1 MDPTTGYFSF
11 FNFYPWTL
19 CVPILPVMLHRAQ
32 VLLLRSLD
40 LLSLLLGDN
49 NSQSPR
55 EAADGQ
61 SKSIEKIDRNKKGN
75 KAVNQ
80 TPSSSPTDREIF
92 LQTRG
97 SSLTMV
103 RPSTQQTVDR
113 IVGTAVVIGLSVVVV
128 RWLSNPSS
136 SDSIMLES
144 GKKRV
149 RRKRYG
155 IPWWWPVIAL
165 QKWSGRGINNEE
177 GEQRSS
183 MVDNNGARSG
193 DNNGGER
200 SSREEE
206 DQGEIIQGNDGEY
219 EHQGSCHCSSI
230 TFVLRGPK
238 RLQAVESPG
247 KIRYPHIPIPAD
259 RFQLLTGESEMRFY
273 YEDDNN
279 NDDSSSITFDH
290 AVVEERNDASG
301 AHVFCGNCGVH
312 VFHADRSSGEL
323 KVNANCLDNGGETTL
338 IYTEQSSLIGG
349 PSSSITLKQPG
360 KRASPRSSLS
370 QSSTLLEVDSAND
383 VEKLARNSTIE
394 TVSETEPFLGSA
406 YFLDSLDDRA
416 SSFPRKE
423 SLSSDPTQT
432 ESNSTSIMAEGDD
445 SSMGSSSITGAS
457 MPLHFSSLSLSSGG
471 GALSSHDRTDRAGL
485 PPLPPSKI
493 SSSDRLPPSRM
504 PSDRSVRTLPPRFG
518 ERPGY
523 APGGVGGRVG
533 GGWSVASMES
543 NDLDN
548 GGNVGKST
556 ISPRMRDQMKKYM
569 QKYT

>member
-1 MDPTTGYFSF
+1 
-11 FNFYPWTL
+11 
-19 CVPILPVMLHRAQ
+19 MLHRAQ

-49 NSQSPR
+49 SQPPR

-61 SKSIEKIDRNKKGN
+61 SKSIEKIDRNKKGS
-75 KAVNQ
+75 KAVHR

-97 SSLTMV
+97 ASLTMV

-136 SDSIMLES
+136 SSDSIMLE
-144 GKKRV
+144 GGNKKRV
-149 RRKRYG
+149 RSKRYK
-155 IPWWWPVIAL
+155 IQWWWPVIAL
-165 QKWSGRGINNEE
+165 QKWSGRGRHYDE
-177 GEQRSS
+177 GERRSS

-193 DNNGGER
+193 NNGGEL

-219 EHQGSCHCSSI
+219 EHKGSCHCSSI

-238 RLQAVESPG
+238 LLQAVDSPG

-259 RFQLLTGESEMRFY
+259 RFQLLRGKSDMRFY
-273 YEDDNN
+273 YEDDN

-323 KVNANCLDNGGETTL
+323 KVNANCLDDCGETTL
-338 IYTEQSSLIGG
+338 VYRKQSSSLGG
-349 PSSSITLKQPG
+349 ITLKQPG

-370 QSSTLLEVDSAND
+370 PSSALLEVDSAND

-406 YFLDSLDDRA
+406 SFLESLDDRT
-416 SSFPRKE
+416 SSLPRKE

-471 GALSSHDRTDRAGL
+471 WALPTHDRTDRAGL

-504 PSDRSVRTLPPRFG
+504 PSDRSVKTLPPRFG
-518 ERPGY
+518 EHPGY
-523 APGGVGGRVG
+523 APGGVGRSVG